1 MRISDWS
8 SDVCSSDL
16 GIARSLQ
23 AVHQVSR
30 RITVIGAVP
39 FRPKRH
45 LAWAFCFVRN
55 FKPLA
60 GGAPASITGCT
71 MFRGI
76 MVAGLMLVATGA
88 MAADR
93 QAASGAGPSEFE
105 ARMISIREAMD
116 DGTYGEVSPA
126 ARREVLA
133 ALARI
138 RPALGPSVD
147 ASRLTER
154 RTIRVSTAPDMIK
167 PHP

>member
-1 MRISDWS
+1 MTSCLLCTFFFLMIRRPPISKRTDTLFPS
-8 SDVCSSDL
+8 TTL
-16 GIARSLQ
+16 FRS
-23 AVHQVSR
+23 
-30 RITVIGAVP
+30 
-39 FRPKRH
+39 RPKRH

-93 QAASGAGPSEFE
+93 QADSGAGPSEFE

-116 DGTYGEVSPA
+116 DGTYGEVRDRKST
-126 ARREVLA
+126 
-133 ALARI
+133 
-138 RPALGPSVD
+138 
-147 ASRLTER
+147 RLN
-154 RTIRVSTAPDMIK
+154 SS
-167 PHP
+167 H

>member
-1 MRISDWS
+1 MCVVLLFCFFKQKAAYYVRIRDWS
-8 SDVCSSDL
+8 SDVCSAD
-16 GIARSLQ
+16 LQ
-23 AVHQVSR
+23 AIHQVSR

-88 MAADR
+88 MAAER
-93 QAASGAGPSEFE
+93 QAESGAGS
-105 ARMISIREAMD
+105 
-116 DGTYGEVSPA
+116 
-126 ARREVLA
+126 
-133 ALARI
+133 
-138 RPALGPSVD
+138 
-147 ASRLTER
+147 
-154 RTIRVSTAPDMIK
+154 
-167 PHP
+167 